1 MNTDR
6 VFAQVSLDL
15 KIAKRVAKKIP
26 GLGYI
31 EVSAKNKVGMPREP
45 KEYDQYT
52 IQLFSKSACQVV
64 DDIIGGSLDWQNEN
78 PEK

>member
-1 MNTDR
+1 
-6 VFAQVSLDL
+6 
-15 KIAKRVAKKIP
+15 
-26 GLGYI
+26 
-31 EVSAKNKVGMPREP
+31 MPREP